1 MMTTSQDK
9 LLSKI
14 PRESRLLQLMSG
26 VKSKSLERME
36 VTEKSKLIMKQSNL
50 ETRSTLLSMVKT
62 MKERRVH

>member
-1 MMTTSQDK
+1 MTTSQDK